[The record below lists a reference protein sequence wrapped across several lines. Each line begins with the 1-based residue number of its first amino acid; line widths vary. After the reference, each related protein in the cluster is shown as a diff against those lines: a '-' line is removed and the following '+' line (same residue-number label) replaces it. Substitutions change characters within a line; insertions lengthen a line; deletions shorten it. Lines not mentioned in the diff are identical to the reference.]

1 MMDREQTQSSANQWA
16 AAPVGVACAQCSRD
30 FVLAVREE
38 SWVDR
43 LLGRF
48 RVIPFRCQVCRA
60 RFRKRLAA
68 PLPRQ
73 EMGRRQYL
81 RLPIQLPCI
90 LQLHNGTT
98 SSAMVKDISIGGC
111 EIMGD
116 KTPERGT
123 TVTIQMSG
131 LILSGTI
138 DAEAISVHKSNPE
151 SAGMKF
157 IGLSGLGQEELG
169 RFIYM
174 TWKSGKAAVGGKVL
188 SSEC

>member
-1 MMDREQTQSSANQWA
+1 MNREQTPSSSSHWA
-16 AAPVGVACAQCSRD
+16 AAPLGVACGRCSRD

-48 RVIPFRCQVCRA
+48 RVIPFRCQVCCA
-60 RFRKRLAA
+60 RFRKRLAD

-111 EIMGD
+111 EITGD
-116 KTPERGT
+116 KTPERGA

-131 LILSGTI
+131 LLLSGTI
-138 DAEAISVHKSNPE
+138 DAEAIAVHKSNPE

-157 IGLSGLGQEELG
+157 IGLSRLGQEELG
-169 RFIYM
+169 RFLYI
-174 TWKSGKAAVGGKVL
+174 TWKSGQTPVMRGSA
-188 SSEC
+188 EC